1 MYTMTLSDGT
11 QLKNL
16 KLNGNNWITSE
27 VITENTF
34 SGKLNKVSVTDGKTT
49 QEYKDQTLVQI
60 QQYGNE
66 YWFILGEQTQDEKIN
81 QSITELQVALA
92 EVYEMMIG
100 GQNNG

>member
-49 QEYKDQTLVQI
+49 QEYTGQTLVQI

>member
-27 VITENTF
+27 VITEDTF
-34 SGKLNKVSVTDGKTT
+34 SGKLNKVSVTDGETT
-49 QEYKDQTLVQI
+49 QEYTDQTLVQI

-92 EVYEMMIG
+92 DVYEQMLG
-100 GQNNG
+100 GTQ